1 MNFDFSPFFKKY
13 EALLVVVDATFDR
26 IKKEY
31 PNAVTCTPKCADCCH
46 AVFDVPLVEALY
58 LNQQFNLRFQGKE
71 REQILEKANR
81 ADRKAFQIKKKA
93 AMDREAGKMET
104 EILVEMAAE
113 RIRCPLLNKEDTC
126 DLYDFR
132 PTTCRLYGL
141 PTAIGGVSHICGRSG
156 FYEGKIYPTINMDV
170 IHRKLFELS
179 EEIARA
185 IRTRYPKLHEMLVP
199 LSMAL
204 LTDYN
209 EEYLGV
215 FAKEP
220 KEKA

>member
-1 MNFDFSPFFKKY
+1 M
-13 EALLVVVDATFDR
+13 
-26 IKKEY
+26 
-31 PNAVTCTPKCADCCH
+31 
-46 AVFDVPLVEALY
+46 
-58 LNQQFNLRFQGKE
+58 
-71 REQILEKANR
+71 
-81 ADRKAFQIKKKA
+81 
-93 AMDREAGKMET
+93 
-104 EILVEMAAE
+104 
-113 RIRCPLLNKEDTC
+113 NKEDTC

-141 PTAIGGVSHICGRSG
+141 PTAIGGVSHTCGRSG

-215 FAKEP
+215 PAIAPE
-220 KEKA
+220 EKA